1 MSDQLWVE
9 GRGRE
14 NENSAM
20 APRFLAWAARW
31 MVVLPTEFEVIGE
44 ELG

>member
-1 MSDQLWVE
+1 MFDQLWVK
-9 GRGRE
+9 GHGRE
-14 NENSAM
+14 NENSVV

-31 MVVLPTEFEVIGE
+31 MVVLPPEFEVTGE